1 MAKLSMI
8 ARETKRSRTIKKF
21 QKVRVELKNIVK
33 KGKDFA
39 ERMAAQV
46 KLQKLPRDASP
57 TRLIKRCTSCGRDHG
72 VYRKFGLCRMCLRK
86 ALMNGYIPGGRK
98 ASW

>member
-8 ARETKRSRTIKKF
+8 ARENKRQRTIKRHE
-21 QKVRVELKNIVK
+21 KVRLELKKVIK
-33 KGKDFA
+33 KSKDFA

-57 TRLIKRCTSCGRDHG
+57 VRLIKRCTSCGRDHG
-72 VYRKFGLCRMCLRK
+72 VYRKFALCRLCLRK
-86 ALMNGYIPGGRK
+86 ALMSGFIPGGRK

>member
-8 ARETKRSRTIKKF
+8 ARETKRSRTIKRHE
-21 QKVRVELKNIVK
+21 KVRTELKKVIK
-33 KGKDFA
+33 KAKDFA
-39 ERMAAQV
+39 EVMAAQL

-57 TRLIKRCTSCGRDHG
+57 TRLIKRCTTCGRDHG
-72 VYRKFGLCRMCLRK
+72 VYRKFALCRMCLRK
-86 ALMNGYIPGGRK
+86 ALMNGFIPGGRK